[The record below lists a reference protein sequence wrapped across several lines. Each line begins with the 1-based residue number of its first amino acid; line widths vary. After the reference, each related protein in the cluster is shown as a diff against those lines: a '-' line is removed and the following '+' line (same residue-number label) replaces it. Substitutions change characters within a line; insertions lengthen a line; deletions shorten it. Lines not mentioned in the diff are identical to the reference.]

1 MRRCFD
7 CGCEVKPGCD
17 VCPECGGTKIEI
29 IEYQQS
35 PPVSKWK
42 KFLIAVAIIVMVLIF
57 IAFAP

>member
-17 VCPECGGTKIEI
+17 VCPDCGGTKIEN
-29 IEYQQS
+29 IEYS
-35 PPVSKWK
+35 PEKPLSGGI
-42 KFLIAVAIIVMVLIF
+42 KFLIVIGVIVMVLIF